1 MPDTS
6 MDELLL
12 ILLRS
17 RGALPNEKA
26 GKRSSGA
33 ASQHPTPEVY
43 PGSERIGK
51 RERASEMKRVIT
63 NAIAIAAVA
72 GAVVLFGT
80 SVKDL
85 ATWKISGL
93 DSAFLLNASIIG

>member
-1 MPDTS
+1 
-6 MDELLL
+6 
-12 ILLRS
+12 
-17 RGALPNEKA
+17 
-26 GKRSSGA
+26 
-33 ASQHPTPEVY
+33 
-43 PGSERIGK
+43 
-51 RERASEMKRVIT
+51 MKRVIT

-93 DSAFLLNASIIG
+93 DSAFLLNASIVGALLFSLRAQIDWPEEPPSILGR

>member
-1 MPDTS
+1 
-6 MDELLL
+6 
-12 ILLRS
+12 
-17 RGALPNEKA
+17 
-26 GKRSSGA
+26 
-33 ASQHPTPEVY
+33 
-43 PGSERIGK
+43 
-51 RERASEMKRVIT
+51 MKRVIT

-93 DSAFLLNASIIG
+93 DSAFLLNASIIGALLFSPRAQIDAPEEPPSITPR